1 MQKNTTYSKK
11 MIQTKNLGETY
22 PSYLNKRKN
31 MAFYKMLS
39 KDVKENLT
47 EQQGKVH
54 TDWQ

>member
-1 MQKNTTYSKK
+1 MQKNMTYSKK